1 MNFTIPSYPELS
13 YGTLFCIGKN
23 YALHIE
29 EMKSSPSSTPVV
41 FLKSRNSIILS
52 GEQIVIPS
60 VSQEIHHEVELVL
73 LISEPAQN
81 VPPSSALHAVGAY
94 AVGIDVTARDL
105 QSTAKKKG
113 LPWAL
118 AKGFQTFSPI
128 GNFIPYSGRENLQEM
143 EIMIRVNDEVRQK
156 SNTSHMLFSCAEIIS
171 YLSKHFT
178 LQPGDL
184 IFTGTPEGVSQIKP
198 GDHISATLDEG
209 KSVVEVDVI
218 G

>member
-1 MNFTIPSYPELS
+1 MS
-13 YGTLFCIGKN
+13 
-23 YALHIE
+23 LHIDK
-29 EMKSSPSSTPVV
+29 MKSSPSSTPIV

-118 AKGFQTFSPI
+118 AKGFQTFFPI
-128 GNFIPYSGRENLQEM
+128 GTLFHYSGRVQIHVR
-143 EIMIRVNDEVRQK
+143 EIVCN
-156 SNTSHMLFSCAEIIS
+156 
-171 YLSKHFT
+171 
-178 LQPGDL
+178 
-184 IFTGTPEGVSQIKP
+184 
-198 GDHISATLDEG
+198 
-209 KSVVEVDVI
+209 
-218 G
+218 